1 MLILASWNFALH
13 RDLAEIRVT
22 MSERRLE
29 SSDELKKY
37 EAEIAD
43 LRKTHAE
50 SVLETSRHLEDQT
63 PDRKLGGG
71 SGEAGLEPVIDVQVS
86 SSTHHS
92 PLDYKSRAHLPL
104 D

>member
-1 MLILASWNFALH
+1 MIILASWNFALH

-22 MSERRLE
+22 MSERRLG
-29 SSDELKKY
+29 SDEQKSY

-50 SVLETSRHLEDQT
+50 SVLETSRQLADLYALLDQT

-86 SSTHHS
+86 
-92 PLDYKSRAHLPL
+92 
-104 D
+104 